1 MANVMKENIMKN
13 QAQNLYRDGIRCYL
27 PANSTAPVVQAA
39 SIRPPV
45 IQPTTLCVLREI
57 MQASHL
63 LQQQIE
69 RHILP
74 MSCLS
79 ERFVCLGQL
88 TAQARHL
95 LAAEVAQ
102 AGGIIEPDG
111 VGATHKEGVSDAV
124 LVDRIFT
131 VIRLPAMSFVQW
143 AMQIVESSTYL
154 LQDLPFAMLSI
165 DEVAALVAAIQAL
178 FHHLVS
184 ALGGQTGESSG
195 EIEQPSVADPDFL
208 ATHHDLIHHW
218 QAITA
223 LTRSPMTSAEETA
236 KRERWEKQVTHYRW
250 CVGHHFFFLCT
261 ISCRDALEQT
271 VLAFEQGAA
280 EQACAQLALATRFLR
295 ATTAAMW
302 YASNF
307 PAPFYQNQV
316 RPYMNEIGP
325 PSGPSG
331 TLMLDYQR
339 LIQAKEGLQQSVVQH
354 YGKQSK
360 AWPQPVRYALQM
372 FHEIYVEDM
381 EQHTLLA
388 ASKVGIDSSLTQKVW
403 QADLPAKFAVGNAID
418 TLRNMTALRRAELKL

>member
-1 MANVMKENIMKN
+1 MKN

-39 SIRPPV
+39 SIQPTV
-45 IQPTTLCVLREI
+45 IQPATLCVLREI
-57 MQASHL
+57 VQASHL

-79 ERFVCLGQL
+79 ESFVCLGQL
-88 TAQARHL
+88 TAQAHHL

-102 AGGIIEPDG
+102 AGGILEPDG
-111 VGATHKEGVSDAV
+111 VGLTHKEGVSDEV
-124 LVDRIFT
+124 LVDRIFM
-131 VIRLPAMSFVQW
+131 VIRLPEMSFVQW

-154 LQDLPFAMLSI
+154 LQDLPFAVLSI

-178 FHHLVS
+178 FHRLVS
-184 ALGGQTGESSG
+184 ELDGQTSESSG
-195 EIEQPSVADPDFL
+195 DIEQPSVADRDFL
-208 ATHHDLIHHW
+208 ATHHALIHHW

-223 LTRSPMTSAEETA
+223 LAQSPMPSSEETA

-261 ISCRDALEQT
+261 IYCSDALHQAAH
-271 VLAFEQGAA
+271 AFKQGEIDTAA
-280 EQACAQLALATRFLR
+280 EQLNLATGYLR
-295 ATTAAMW
+295 GTTAAMW

-307 PAPFYQNQV
+307 PAHFYQNQV
-316 RPYMNEIGP
+316 RAYLNEVGP
-325 PSGPSG
+325 PGGPSG
-331 TLMLDYQR
+331 TMMLDYQHLLR
-339 LIQAKEGLQQSVVQH
+339 GKEVLQQTLLSRYGNNPRQWPPLVRHTVQT
-354 YGKQSK
+354 
-360 AWPQPVRYALQM
+360 

-388 ASKVGIDSSLTQKVW
+388 ASKVGIDSSLSQKVW
-403 QADLPAKFAVGNAID
+403 QADLPSKFAVGNAID
-418 TLRNMTALRRAELKL
+418 TLRNMTSLRRTELKF